1 MSAAALWEWLVGVAP
16 ELAKVIGGGLVVIL
30 AREALER
37 LRLPKEVR
45 AALAQLRPLS
55 AVAVERAKLTQDPWD
70 NVWTELADALL
81 QRLAQGGV
89 EVTPEV
95 KAKVAADV
103 AAAERK
109 ARKAKKKADPP
120 LRTWAP

>member
-1 MSAAALWEWLVGVAP
+1 MTAAALWEWLVGVAP

-30 AREALER
+30 AREVLER
-37 LRLPKEVR
+37 LRLPTEVR
-45 AALAQLRPLS
+45 SALAQLRPLS
-55 AVAVERAKLTQDPWD
+55 AAAVERAKLTMDPWD

-109 ARKAKKKADPP
+109 ARRAKKKA
-120 LRTWAP
+120 TA

>member
-1 MSAAALWEWLVGVAP
+1 MTGAAMWEWLVGVAP

-37 LRLPKEVR
+37 LRLSKEVR
-45 AALAQLRPLS
+45 SALAQLRPLS
-55 AVAVERAKLTQDPWD
+55 AAAVDRARLTPGPWD
-70 NVWTELADALL
+70 DVWTELADSLL
-81 QRLAQGGV
+81 QRLVEDGV

-109 ARKAKKKADPP
+109 ARKSKKKADPP